1 MNEARITGFIGV
13 EGIPSEVEAKELYN
27 KNLINK
33 PYRYPSQSYH
43 CPSTKITHP
52 YTSDA

>member
-27 KNLINK
+27 KKYN
-33 PYRYPSQSYH
+33 
-43 CPSTKITHP
+43 
-52 YTSDA
+52 